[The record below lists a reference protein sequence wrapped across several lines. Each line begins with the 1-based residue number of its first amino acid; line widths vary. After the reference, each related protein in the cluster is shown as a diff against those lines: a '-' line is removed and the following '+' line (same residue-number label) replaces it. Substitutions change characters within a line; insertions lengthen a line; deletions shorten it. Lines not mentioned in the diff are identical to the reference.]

1 MNPTQETKT
10 IPHRKRI
17 KMLVPTVKKVQE
29 VEIEKSL
36 ETGPEVETQIPKANQ
51 ETDREVV
58 PEADREVDR
67 EVGREADLKNR
78 I

>member
-1 MNPTQETKT
+1 VNPTQETKT

-67 EVGREADLKNR
+67 EADLKNR

>member
-1 MNPTQETKT
+1 
-10 IPHRKRI
+10 
-17 KMLVPTVKKVQE
+17 MLVPTVKKVQE

-67 EVGREADLKNR
+67 EADLKNR